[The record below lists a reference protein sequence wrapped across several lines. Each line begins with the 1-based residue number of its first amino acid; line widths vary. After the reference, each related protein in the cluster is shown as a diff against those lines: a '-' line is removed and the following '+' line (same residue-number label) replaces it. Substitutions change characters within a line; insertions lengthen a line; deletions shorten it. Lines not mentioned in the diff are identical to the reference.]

1 MKAIVKTKKGKGLE
15 MHEVPIPSLQ
25 ADEVMIQVDVVSI
38 CGTDL
43 HLDRW
48 DGWAQGRVK
57 ALPQIIG
64 HELSGKVVEVGL
76 GVKRFRPGDFV
87 SADSHIPCLICGT
100 CLRGMCHLCDDLVIL
115 GVDRDGCFAE
125 LVAIP
130 ERSLWKN
137 ESSLPPDIASIQDP
151 LGNAIYATLVEPV
164 AGREVLI
171 LGDGPV
177 GLLSIAVA
185 RVSGASRIMM
195 TGLNPL
201 CLEIGRK
208 MGADRVYHADQVN
221 VVEAVMDETAGSG
234 ADVVIE
240 MSGDPQAI
248 SDGLKMVQKGGR
260 FSAFGLPSQSV
271 AVDFS
276 EEIIFKG
283 IRLYGI
289 NGRKM
294 FETWFEMAGMLNSG
308 RLDPGPVLTHHLSFE
323 DFEKGFQMMEAS
335 PREAA
340 KVVLYLNKSLLNKS
354 LMKDRGE

>member
-1 MKAIVKTKKGKGLE
+1 VKAIVKAKKGKGLE
-15 MHEVPIPSLQ
+15 MHEVPIPSLK
-25 ADEVMIQVDVVSI
+25 ADEVLIQVDVVSI

-57 ALPQIIG
+57 VLPQIIG
-64 HELSGKVVEVGL
+64 HEFSGRVVEVGL

-87 SADSHIPCLICGT
+87 SADSHIPCLVCGT
-100 CLRGMCHLCDDLVIL
+100 CLRGMSHLCDDLVIL

-125 LVAIP
+125 FVAIP

-164 AGREVLI
+164 AGRQVLI

-177 GLLSIAVA
+177 GLFSVAVA
-185 RVSGASRIMM
+185 RASGASRIMM

-201 CLEIGRK
+201 CLEIGRE
-208 MGADRVYHADQVN
+208 MGADVVYSAGQIN
-221 VVEAVMDETAGSG
+221 VVDAVMDETSGSG
-234 ADVVIE
+234 VDVVIE

-248 SDGLKMVQKGGR
+248 TDGLKLVQKGGR
-260 FSAFGLPSQSV
+260 FSAFGLPSRSV
-271 AVDFS
+271 EIDFNKDL
-276 EEIIFKG
+276 IFKG

-289 NGRKM
+289 NGRKI

-308 RLDPGPVLTHHLSFE
+308 RLDPGPVLTHHLPFE
-323 DFEKGFQMMEAS
+323 DFEKGFRMMEAS

-340 KVVLYLNKSLLNKS
+340 KVVLYLDHALL
-354 LMKDRGE
+354 KDRGG